1 MRGRLFF
8 RDGPYAK
15 NPVAEYPQRSFFVF
29 NRPAVL
35 FFFRQ
40 ADYTQV
46 LVGAY
51 VFVAGFLHVFGIEG
65 FDVFFFLE
73 YVLGAVSAVVCCG
86 EK

>member
-1 MRGRLFF
+1 MQKTPLRIF
-8 RDGPYAK
+8 RNG
-15 NPVAEYPQRSFFVF
+15 VFFVF

>member
-1 MRGRLFF
+1 MQKTPLRIF
-8 RDGPYAK
+8 RNGD
-15 NPVAEYPQRSFFVF
+15 FFVF

-35 FFFRQ
+35 FLFRQ